1 MPHPTRLLFLL
12 LLATLTFVIG
22 GCAFFKP
29 AARTVND
36 VARIAC
42 ETTFGEEELPQGMS
56 LEDFCKAHE
65 NLQPFIDQILAAKA
79 GVKAGLTPPPPE

>member
-1 MPHPTRLLFLL
+1 MPSKLL
-12 LLATLTFVIG
+12 LLFITFFALT
-22 GCAFFKP
+22 GCAFLKP

-56 LEDFCKAHE
+56 VEDFCEAHE
-65 NLQPFIDQILAAKA
+65 NLQPFIDQILAAHA
-79 GVKAGLTPPPPE
+79 GVKAGMEPPRQ